1 MIQKEFIE
9 NIIEIF
15 KQNDKFEYVDFKID
29 INQNTIKIIYLIEPK
44 YFILCKDE
52 NYFIEKIENKKYNIL
67 GEVVPGRFS
76 MHENFVLDKI
86 NDVYIRIEK
95 WMDVIWNE
103 ISLTSPLSLLAEE
116 QEQIDKICEK
126 FDEYDDYFNTEEI
139 IIIKQK
145 LKLLRKNLEEEIISI
160 VDDYELSRLEIE
172 KMHKNFDTL
181 EQILPSLKKKGW
193 VRSLTG
199 RVFHNTKR
207 LLDLRQKLILNTF
220 NQHKEE

>member
-1 MIQKEFIE
+1 MIQNEFIE

-44 YFILCKDE
+44 YFILYKDE
-52 NYFIEKIENKKYNIL
+52 NYFIKKIENKKYNIS

-95 WMDVIWNE
+95 WLDVIWNE

-181 EQILPSLKKKGW
+181 EQLLPSLKKKGW

>member
-15 KQNDKFEYVDFKID
+15 RQNDKFEYVDFKID

-52 NYFIEKIENKKYNIL
+52 NYFIEKIDNEKYNIS

-95 WMDVIWNE
+95 WLDVIWNE

-207 LLDLRQKLILNTF
+207 LLELRQKLILNTF